1 MWNGLSMKNTNKK
14 SLLEKLYAAME
25 STEIVSP
32 VEEIETSLEASDI
45 EEDDT
50 NADMAM
56 SDLRSIARN
65 AQELHDM
72 LTEDDTIPA
81 WMASKI
87 TLAADYI
94 NAAAEYMKSEKSEIE
109 EPEEISDE
117 INLDAITED

>member
-1 MWNGLSMKNTNKK
+1 MKGTQMNKIII
-14 SLLEKLYAAME
+14 EKLRAAID
-25 STEIVSP
+25 STEILMP
-32 VEEIETSLEASDI
+32 MQPMNQETEPSTDY
-45 EEDDT
+45 EEDA

-117 INLDAITED
+117 INLDTMTED

>member
-1 MWNGLSMKNTNKK
+1 MKDNTNKK
-14 SLLEKLYAAME
+14 SLLEKLHAAME
-25 STEIVSP
+25 STEIVAP
-32 VEEIETSLEASDI
+32 IEDMNYSVDNKDS

-81 WMASKI
+81 WMAAKI

-94 NAAAEYMKSEKSEIE
+94 NAAAEYMKSEESEIE

-117 INLDAITED
+117 INLDTMAED